1 MRFFAFALIALS
13 TASLALSSP
22 PIPPDPASDP
32 TIRLTALR
40 AQLQRYET
48 PLIQAWLSRAALGGS
63 VSLEW
68 ESTLYLFSQIANA
81 DHKFKQPD
89 SEVAHFLSS
98 KVGKEDFDS
107 ASPFPP
113 ATGYAEKP
121 VLAKDVVLNQAD
133 FPVGLRPQDY
143 RTILNFTRAKL
154 DLPLNKNLDSTSTV
168 LLDASILQLASARM
182 LLGYQVGLAKFEQ
195 DEDKFCRILAE
206 HPEPKAKILRELVV
220 VKQQN
225 IVLERVEKKAKALIE
240 AGKDDDDEEQTYPKG
255 AADDVVRLFQ
265 GYLIPIT
272 TRLRLKLL
280 WIRFTGAR
288 IFSEGMR
295 PRWLVRISLRAQGPR
310 SASSM
315 PRRVYACSH

>member
-22 PIPPDPASDP
+22 SPSPQADPASDP

-113 ATGYAEKP
+113 ATGYAERP
-121 VLAKDVVLNQAD
+121 VLAKDAVLNQAD

-143 RTILNFTRAKL
+143 RTILNFTRAKFGA
-154 DLPLNKNLDSTSTV
+154 LPLNKNFDSTSTV

-206 HPEPKAKILRELVV
+206 HPEPKAKILKELVV

-240 AGKDDDDEEQTYPKG
+240 AGKDDDDGEQTYPKG

-272 TRLRLKLL
+272 TE
-280 WIRFTGAR
+280 I
-288 IFSEGMR
+288 E
-295 PRWLVRISLRAQGPR
+295 AQAVVDQVHR
-310 SASSM
+310 
-315 PRRVYACSH
+315 CKDL